1 VRMLDQECSVF
12 CRYLVRQ
19 EPNSYTMKKFQEA
32 HKVGSINPPSD
43 TFNRLLLR
51 LAGTNP
57 FWTKLVDTY
66 TVVFC
71 KSSVVRKKL
80 ILVLAILESN
90 ADTCVRL
97 DAVDESRKLL
107 LLIKIMGK
115 GCTFVLVLSLSMLIL
130 FPIHIFSRMSSRLA
144 HP

>member
-1 VRMLDQECSVF
+1 M
-12 CRYLVRQ
+12 
-19 EPNSYTMKKFQEA
+19 NKFQEA

-57 FWTKLVDTY
+57 FWTQLVDTY